1 MYYKIISEG
10 NIYYS
15 KEVLK
20 AHLHCGD
27 DAIQRK
33 VMDGSL
39 ETKTIMDRIVY
50 SLPAKVKGIEVDR
63 AFAPVVQNLDEVLAD
78 FIQVAGKAELLGYE
92 KIGYDKTEEIYNYAG
107 FMFIKYNAVRSRSKY
122 RDQHH
127 LPVEGFV
134 ADKFFQHNSLG
145 PGLRQI
151 STPLMNT
158 RFPV

>member
-39 ETKTIMDRIVY
+39 KTKTIMDRIVY
-50 SLPAKVKGIEVDR
+50 SLPAKVKGIDVDR
-63 AFAPVVQNLDEVLAD
+63 AFAPVVQNLDEALAD
-78 FIQVAGKAELLGYE
+78 FTQVAGKAELLGYE

-107 FMFIKYNAVRSRSKY
+107 FAFIKYNAVRSRSKY

-127 LPVEGFV
+127 LPVLEVCGVKFV
-134 ADKFFQHNSLG
+134 ALKSLKAG
-145 PGLRQI
+145 ESYI
-151 STPLMNT
+151 IC
-158 RFPV
+158 

>member
-1 MYYKIISEG
+1 MYYKLISEG

-50 SLPAKVKGIEVDR
+50 SLPAKVKGVDVDR
-63 AFAPVVQNLDEVLAD
+63 AFTPVVQDLDEAVAD
-78 FIQVAGKAELLGYE
+78 FVKITDKTDSLGYE
-92 KIGYDKTEEIYNYAG
+92 KI
-107 FMFIKYNAVRSRSKY
+107 
-122 RDQHH
+122 
-127 LPVEGFV
+127 
-134 ADKFFQHNSLG
+134 
-145 PGLRQI
+145 
-151 STPLMNT
+151 
-158 RFPV
+158 